1 MNQLALDLGTN
12 VESKLDRGLIQH
24 LQPPTPLEVGTILT
38 LRMRGHSRTGGADY
52 FAPAVVLEQFQPR
65 GEITCLIWDSTS
77 GNAFQHAYPIR
88 EVTSMDRLVDDGNG
102 GHVQKR
108 IEYEAQSNI
117 GQVLFSPRQFA
128 FVIED
133 IQSLTTAVGDLA
145 GRVVRLEKE
154 FDYTKPPATGTATG
168 QTSPSLDLKGKK

>member
-1 MNQLALDLGTN
+1 MTTQLTG
-12 VESKLDRGLIQH
+12 KIQENTSVT
-24 LQPPTPLEVGTILT
+24 LPPPTTLEVGTILT

-88 EVTSMDRLVDDGNG
+88 EVASMDRLVDDGNG

-117 GQVLFSPRQFA
+117 GQILFSPRQFENLA
-128 FVIED
+128 TDLETLMQFVHR
-133 IQSLTTAVGDLA
+133 LTA
-145 GRVVRLEKE
+145 RVARLETAIGE
-154 FDYTKPPATGTATG
+154 PAGTQGPSSTPVATVVPPI
-168 QTSPSLDLKGKK
+168 DLKGKK